1 MNTPN
6 TYTIDSEL
14 WESGEL
20 GQDEKHVVRADSKQ
34 EFDLDESLDLQMI
47 SIRLQKKLIEDLKV
61 ISRAHGIGYQPLI
74 RDILSRFVTHE
85 IKQLMR
91 DALERR
97 KLEAKQL
104 QEEVTRKSRSASKKA
119 A

>member
-1 MNTPN
+1 MNTLN

-14 WESGEL
+14 WESGAL
-20 GQDEKHVVRADSKQ
+20 GQDETHIVRADSMH
-34 EFDLDESLDLQMI
+34 ELELDASLDLQMI
-47 SIRLQKKLIEDLKV
+47 SIRLQKKLIDDLKV

-85 IKQLMR
+85 IKLLMR

-97 KLEAKQL
+97 KLEAEQL
-104 QEEVTRKSRSASKKA
+104 QEEVTKKSRPISKKA